1 MLPSPI
7 RLAPIHNT
15 PMLEMLTI
23 RPTVGNIDAI
33 SRPARSDVSVSSV
46 LATAKRSDSS
56 GSRTN
61 ARTTRMPVICSRSTE
76 LTRSMR
82 ICICWNAGTMRYTT
96 CPRTSTAPG
105 IATTSTIDNPTSSR
119 TARTIPITMVS
130 GAATMNV
137 AASTTSI
144 WTCCTSLVMRVMSD
158 GAPNAPTSRLE

>member
-1 MLPSPI
+1 MLD
-7 RLAPIHNT
+7 
-15 PMLEMLTI
+15 MLTI

-33 SRPARSDVSVSSV
+33 SRPARSEVSVSSA

-82 ICICWNAGTMRYTT
+82 ICICWKAGTMRYTT
-96 CPRTSTAPG
+96 CPRSSTAAG
-105 IATTSTIDNPTSSR
+105 IATSSTTDSPMSSR
-119 TARTIPITMVS
+119 TARMIPITIVS
-130 GAATMNV
+130 GAATIIV
-137 AASTTSI
+137 APSTTSI
-144 WTCCTSLVMRVMSD
+144 CTCCTSLVMRVMSD